1 MSNKLLNR
9 SLNRAGR
16 LVSAVWLCLALGPMA
31 YGQTLL
37 YKWSFDNATGSGAS
51 LAVPPAVVDAADGY
65 TGGNLSVFVNGA
77 GGTLSTPAGSGL
89 YGDTNALDL
98 GLVNSGLYNSSA
110 AGALAGDVGDMSKI
124 TNFTVSLWFNLNAA
138 VANFGSVNGAGFNG
152 RLFCIDT
159 NKNGT
164 GGTAADGNE
173 LYLALAAPAAGA
185 GPLRIQFGVFIASG
199 QPFASPFGN
208 VGGALAA
215 TFTNQWVF
223 IAASYTQAANGTANI
238 YVGTTN
244 QGVSL
249 AATMTGVGSFT
260 NAAKTWLATSNLV
273 EIGNRINGTGNRALM
288 GTIDD
293 VRLYGSA
300 LTLPQIQA
308 VQGVVSPPVITIQP
322 TPSLVYPG
330 QSPKLT
336 VSAAGTLPLSY
347 EWTRNGTNLID
358 GGNISGSSSN
368 ILTISGV
375 SAADLFTNYSV
386 IVTNVAGAVT
396 SSVASLALTS
406 PSGAYESAVVAD
418 APFAFYTFSETND
431 PSTGIAEAYD
441 SISAFNGTYGTTAL
455 NAFNG
460 IVGPQATADGLI
472 GFSDTNAALGATYL
486 QTPPTS
492 FVTLP
497 PFNLN
502 SGAGTNVLTITA
514 WINPSGPQV
523 HAAAIV
529 FSRSGTTTAGLVYN
543 ATNNNDGNL
552 KLGYNWNNDVNTYSW
567 DSGLEA
573 TPGIWSLVALV
584 VTPTNATIYV
594 INTNGLLASTHIYN
608 HVPQIFEG
616 PTLIGNDSQSAN
628 GNRNFNGSIDEV
640 ALFGQALSQTQVAS
654 LYSAASGITFFAPII
669 GGEPVWPSFVLVGQT
684 ASATISAGGTAPL
697 TYQWQAGLN
706 GNYTNLTDGGNI
718 SGSATGTLTITNAQ
732 LSNNLDYI
740 VTITNV
746 YGAATSTPPATLVV
760 TPLGPPLNVTLSTQM
775 PLSTPNT
782 DWNSPGYWS
791 DTNGG
796 SLGASNY
803 IVADPHTTFEVLAG
817 GRLRTPN
824 PATGPFPG
832 DFTDSLQLDGVGVL
846 DTSGATMG
854 ELRCKS
860 TPVTIAHL
868 IMNGGQLDASVGTGA
883 AAITVVNGQMDV
895 LTNSIIYDDSANDQG
910 MTINSFLTG
919 QGNIELDNTGFALAD
934 GTPLNIAGQ
943 TNTYSGTWNVVLG
956 VLLGTGVNALGTNA
970 ITVGSTGYLETTYDI
985 NNPNGSLTLD
995 GQLLLHQNDHFAS
1008 VTVSGTPLANGTY
1021 SFAALNSAYP
1031 VNFPA
1036 SWPQQTGSAFTTGS
1050 GQIIVGI
1057 GAPPSP
1063 RFTSIRLSGTAL
1075 SIAAT
1080 NGMAGGP
1087 WTLLQSTNI
1096 TLPLSQWQTNAAGNF
1111 DGSGNLSTNILN
1123 TATNLQEFYILKGQ

>member
-1 MSNKLLNR
+1 MSNNLLNR
-9 SLNRAGR
+9 FLNRASW
-16 LVSAVWLCLALGPMA
+16 LVFAVWLCLAPGPVA

-37 YKWSFDNATGSGAS
+37 YKWNFDNATGSGGS

-65 TGGNLSVFVNGA
+65 TGGNLSLFVTSGL
-77 GGTLSTPAGSGL
+77 TVSTPASSGL
-89 YGDTNALDL
+89 GGSTNAADL
-98 GLVNSGLYNSSA
+98 GLVNSGLYNTA
-110 AGALAGDVGDMSKI
+110 ASVLAGDVGDMSKI
-124 TNFTVSLWFNLNAA
+124 TNFTVSLWFNVNAA
-138 VANFGSVNGAGFNG
+138 VANFGSVNGAGFNA
-152 RLFCIDT
+152 RLFCMDT

-173 LYLALAAPAAGA
+173 LYLALATPAAGT
-185 GPLRIQFGVFIASG
+185 GPLRIQFGVFVPSG
-199 QPFASPFGN
+199 QVFASPFGN
-208 VGGALAA
+208 VGGASAA

-223 IAASYTQAANGTANI
+223 LAASYTQAANGTANI

-249 AATMTGVGSFT
+249 AATMIGVGSFT

-273 EIGNRINGTGNRALM
+273 EIGNRVSGTGNRALL

-308 VQGVVSPPVITIQP
+308 VQGVVSPPIITIQP
-322 TPSLVYPG
+322 TASLVFPG
-330 QSPKLT
+330 QAPKLT
-336 VSAAGTLPLSY
+336 VTAAGTLPLSY
-347 EWTRNGTNLID
+347 NWTRNGTNLVD

-368 ILTISGV
+368 ILTITGV
-375 SAADLFTNYSV
+375 SAADVFTNYSV
-386 IVTNVAGAVT
+386 IITNVAGAIT
-396 SSVASLALTS
+396 SSVASIALTS
-406 PSGAYESAVVAD
+406 PSDAYESAVVAD

-431 PSTGIAEAYD
+431 SSTGTAEAYD
-441 SISAFNGTYGTTAL
+441 SISAYNGTYGTTAL

-460 IVGPQATADGLI
+460 IAGPQATADGLP
-472 GFSDTNAALGATYL
+472 GFSDTNTALGTTYL

-502 SGAGTNVLTITA
+502 NGAGTNVLTITT
-514 WINPSGPQV
+514 WVNPSGPQV

-529 FSRSGTTTAGLVYN
+529 FSRSGTTTAGRVYN

-594 INTNGLLASTHIYN
+594 INTNGLLSSTHIYN

-654 LYSAASGITFFAPII
+654 LFAAASGITFFAPTI

-684 ASATISAGGTAPL
+684 ASATVSAGGTTPL

-706 GNYTNLTDGGNI
+706 GNYTNLADGGNL

-732 LSNNLDYI
+732 LSNDLDYI
-740 VTITNV
+740 VVITNV
-746 YGAATSTPPATLVV
+746 YGAVTSAPPATLVV
-760 TPLGPPLNVTLSTQM
+760 TPLGPPLNVTLSTIM

-782 DWNSPGYWS
+782 DWNSAGYWS

-803 IVADPHTTFEVLAG
+803 IISNPHTTFEVLAG
-817 GRLRTPN
+817 GRLRIRIPR
-824 PATGPFPG
+824 TGHSPEISR
-832 DFTDSLQLDGVGVL
+832 T
-846 DTSGATMG
+846 
-854 ELRCKS
+854 RC
-860 TPVTIAHL
+860 
-868 IMNGGQLDASVGTGA
+868 
-883 AAITVVNGQMDV
+883 
-895 LTNSIIYDDSANDQG
+895 NS
-910 MTINSFLTG
+910 M
-919 QGNIELDNTGFALAD
+919 ALA
-934 GTPLNIAGQ
+934 
-943 TNTYSGTWNVVLG
+943 S
-956 VLLGTGVNALGTNA
+956 
-970 ITVGSTGYLETTYDI
+970 STQRAQPWG
-985 NNPNGSLTLD
+985 
-995 GQLLLHQNDHFAS
+995 
-1008 VTVSGTPLANGTY
+1008 
-1021 SFAALNSAYP
+1021 SFAAN
-1031 VNFPA
+1031 
-1036 SWPQQTGSAFTTGS
+1036 
-1050 GQIIVGI
+1050 
-1057 GAPPSP
+1057 PP
-1063 RFTSIRLSGTAL
+1063 R
-1075 SIAAT
+1075 
-1080 NGMAGGP
+1080 
-1087 WTLLQSTNI
+1087 
-1096 TLPLSQWQTNAAGNF
+1096 
-1111 DGSGNLSTNILN
+1111 
-1123 TATNLQEFYILKGQ
+1123 